1 MRSSNRATFRRCFVR
16 LERRRFLQGAVAAA
30 GAAAL
35 PAFAAP
41 PRHLRNGEILPSP
54 DFSLLRETAPHLIG
68 IRPHRK
74 GGVRLAL
81 EEQPLE
87 TSSGKKYVIHNY
99 GHGGGGITLSWGC
112 ASVVTEMVDTLLARL
127 QQSQASPSVA
137 VLGTGVI
144 GLTVATELRRKWP
157 TLPLSIYAKD
167 LDVRSTTSFIA
178 GGQFEPSGVFNEYR
192 GAEKKRALAMYLR
205 RSRDRLVEI
214 QNSGQRTLFG
224 VAERKNYTLDHAIRA
239 FDEFTPLDVVP
250 LHRKG
255 TLPFEKLNAIG
266 REYTTWLMNPAIL
279 LPKLA
284 ADLAQASVQFKQRM
298 FESKQDVMSLPENIL
313 INCTGYGAKK
323 LFGDENLV
331 AQRGHL
337 VILRKT
343 LPKQFYFFSGGCANR
358 AISYVFCRQDDIVVG
373 GTVQP
378 GKESVTPEGDDELIF
393 QRILANGRELFDG
406 HPAACRI

>member
-1 MRSSNRATFRRCFVR
+1 M
-16 LERRRFLQGAVAAA
+16 
-30 GAAAL
+30 
-35 PAFAAP
+35 
-41 PRHLRNGEILPSP
+41 
-54 DFSLLRETAPHLIG
+54 
-68 IRPHRK
+68 
-74 GGVRLAL
+74 RLAL
-81 EEQPLE
+81 EEQPFE

-112 ASVVTEMVDTLLARL
+112 ASIVTEMVEKLLVRL
-127 QQSQASPSVA
+127 RQSRATPSIA

-157 TLPLSIYAKD
+157 TLPLSLYAKD
-167 LDVRSTTSFIA
+167 LDVRSTTSFMA
-178 GGQFEPSGVFNEYR
+178 GGQFEPSGVFQEYR
-192 GAEKKRALAMYLR
+192 GKEKKRALALYLR
-205 RSRDRLVEI
+205 RSRDRIVEL

-224 VAERKNYTLDHAIRA
+224 VAERKNYTLDHAIKA
-239 FDEFTPLDVVP
+239 FDEFTPQDVVP

-255 TLPFEKLNAIG
+255 ALPFEKLNMIG
-266 REYTTWLMNPAIL
+266 REYSTWLMNPAIL

-284 ADLAQASVQFKQRM
+284 ADLVQTSVQFKQRL

-323 LFGDENLV
+323 LFGDEKLV

-343 LPKQFYFFSGGCANR
+343 QPKQFYFFSGGCANR

-373 GTVQP
+373 GTVQS
-378 GKESVTPEGDDELIF
+378 GREAVTPDDEDALIF
-393 QRILANGRELFDG
+393 QRLLANGRELFDG
-406 HPAACRI
+406 HPAACRT